1 MYAFNCQGISEYSDG
16 ISSFKRQF
24 LRTFYS
30 NLRLPGMRTHHKI
43 HQDSHGDD
51 KEGVQEGEQVSL
63 GGEDGEEVAAK
74 GEAGEVGDDN

>member
-1 MYAFNCQGISEYSDG
+1 
-16 ISSFKRQF
+16 
-24 LRTFYS
+24 
-30 NLRLPGMRTHHKI
+30 MRTHHKI